1 MKPSCWQRENIINLT
16 YQSTNVSIK
25 SKVFLQIKFWD
36 TSYAAHTFI
45 FILRKRD
52 RNDVSWCWNFYIKFV
67 YRLLKFK
74 NNEYRFYFKIYC
86 GFNVS
91 YMVTSLFAVKNNILL
106 TKFFFYFCILFKF
119 FCLNICAKIYC
130 KISLPYRNSQLL
142 KMKHG
147 NIMFSYFKFWKI
159 HK

>member
-1 MKPSCWQRENIINLT
+1 MLHIRL
-16 YQSTNVSIK
+16 Y
-25 SKVFLQIKFWD
+25 
-36 TSYAAHTFI
+36 SYCVNATEMTCHDVETFT
-45 FILRKRD
+45 
-52 RNDVSWCWNFYIKFV
+52 FV

-91 YMVTSLFAVKNNILL
+91 YMDTSLFAVKNKILL

-130 KISLPYRNSQLL
+130 KISLPYHNSQLL

-147 NIMFSYFKFWKI
+147 NIMFSYFKF
-159 HK
+159 